1 MGARCVKIIIH
12 KLSNSWKMTDPKG
25 NLQLHPHLEA
35 RVVAQIELTG
45 GLRTSNRV
53 TRVYAISG
61 TARQIFFLKTSLRNS
76 WESFRSAVEHNQM
89 DRQNDKQTNICFSNP
104 KTF

>member
-1 MGARCVKIIIH
+1 
-12 KLSNSWKMTDPKG
+12 MTDPKG

-61 TARQIFFLKTSLRNS
+61 TARQTFFLEGFPQELLG
-76 WESFRSAVEHNQM
+76 SAVEHNQT
-89 DRQNDKQTNICFSNP
+89 DRQDDRQTNICISNKK

>member
-1 MGARCVKIIIH
+1 MGARCVKIIID

-61 TARQIFFLKTSLRNS
+61 TACASNFFFGGFPQELLG
-76 WESFRSAVEHNQM
+76 
-89 DRQNDKQTNICFSNP
+89 IL
-104 KTF
+104 